1 MKEFFSEFGGM
12 ISKESVG
19 VEISNT
25 HLTIAHAK
33 ATPFDTEI
41 CAQAVHDLGGAG
53 RFAEKI
59 DTIIATVKDFWR
71 QHRIGDACIWIGLP
85 AEMVFQ
91 RVISLPW
98 AAKENIGKAL
108 EYELQKYMPLELE
121 DIYIG
126 HQILNEDRAE
136 RRLKILVAAVK
147 KKDVAPLIE
156 QRNHLGTG
164 ICGLESVATA
174 GINGLR
180 WAGKSIFEKAY
191 GLAYV
196 AGSTLHLSYFEGDQ
210 IQFIR
215 SLDLH
220 GDLTYQLAQ
229 IFQESEHTTTPRSES
244 DSPAH
249 LKVYFHGPDASEDML
264 QTLNNLPNLE
274 FSHLDLTESPLQEG
288 NQVVSAGL
296 ALKSLQP
303 VPLDIN
309 LFPRQFRKKPSF
321 LGRYLTLALAVLM
334 LITGMAWAGSSY
346 IRPRIVTMRLDRE
359 LNELSDEIKALEQVQ
374 GKITSLQAR
383 IDYLNN
389 LRQKE
394 IHLLDFLRELTEIVP
409 DTAWLLG
416 LSIADNKVE
425 IQGTASYSTE
435 LISQLEASPLFANAK
450 FISTIT
456 KGRDDKEV
464 FKIGFEISR
473 Q

>member
-1 MKEFFSEFGGM
+1 M

-19 VEISNT
+19 VEISDT
-25 HLTIAHAK
+25 YLAIAYAK

-41 CAQAVHDLGGAG
+41 CAQAVHDLGGTG

-59 DTIIATVKDFWR
+59 DTIMAAVKDFWR

-91 RVISLPW
+91 RVITLPL
-98 AAKENIGKAL
+98 AAKENLGKAL

-121 DIYIG
+121 DIYLG
-126 HQILNEDRAE
+126 HQILDEDRAE

-147 KKDVAPLIE
+147 KKDLTPLIE
-156 QRNHLGTG
+156 QRNHLGAG
-164 ICGLESVATA
+164 ICGLESTATA
-174 GINGLR
+174 AINGLK

-196 AGSTLHLSYFEGDQ
+196 ADSTLHLSYFEDDQ
-210 IQFIR
+210 LQFIR
-215 SLDLH
+215 SVDLN
-220 GDLTYQLAQ
+220 DDVLYQSAQ
-229 IFQESEHTTTPRSES
+229 VFQEFDSTTTTRSES

-249 LKVYFHGPDASEDML
+249 LKVYCHGPEATEDML
-264 QTLNNLPNLE
+264 QTLNQLPNVE
-274 FSHLDLTESPLQEG
+274 FSPLDLSESPMQEA
-288 NQVVSAGL
+288 NPTVSTGL
-296 ALKSLQP
+296 ALKSLQR
-303 VPLDIN
+303 VPLDVN
-309 LFPRQFRKKPSF
+309 LLPNQFRKKPSF

-334 LITGMAWAGSSY
+334 LITGMAWAGSSF
-346 IRPRIVTMRLDRE
+346 IHPRVASMRLDRE

-374 GKITSLQAR
+374 GEITSLQKR
-383 IDYLNN
+383 IDYLDN

-394 IHLLDFLRELTEIVP
+394 IHLLDVLKELTEIMP

-416 LSIADNKVE
+416 LSVLDNKIE
-425 IQGTASYSTE
+425 IQGNARYSTE
-435 LISQLEASPLFANAK
+435 LIPQLEASPLFANAK

-456 KGRDDKEV
+456 KGRDGKEV